1 MNNIALLI
9 DIDNAKVS
17 LPVFKEI
24 LAELRKQGNLI
35 YCKVYGFNERKHI
48 KFDEVIEK
56 YGFDSV
62 PTMRY
67 KKRAKSQLDM
77 RIIID
82 AIKMFYTMPHV
93 DTFCF
98 IAGDGDLVPVLS
110 YLKAGGKRLITV
122 ENEVVDGN
130 DHMYD
135 EKFKLNIQY
144 SRPVKLSKKQLN
156 EKLKALSERTTK
168 IMSSKSK
175 NAKAEREQLIAEIEA
190 ILAEKPEDVED
201 DEQALYASLE
211 SLLELIRL

>member
-17 LPVFKEI
+17 LPVFKEV
-24 LAELRKQGNLI
+24 LNELRKQGNLI

-56 YGFDSV
+56 YGFDSA

-93 DTFCF
+93 DTYCF
-98 IAGDGDLVPVLS
+98 IAGDGDLVPLLS

-122 ENEVVDGN
+122 ANDVVDGN

-135 EKFKLNIQY
+135 AKFKLSIQY
-144 SRPVKLSKKQLN
+144 ARPVKLSKKQLN

-175 NAKAEREQLIAEIEA
+175 NNKAEREKLIAEIES
-190 ILAEKPEDVED
+190 ILSEKPDDVDD
-201 DEQALYASLE
+201 DEQALYNSLE
-211 SLLELIRL
+211 SLLELIRI

>member
-1 MNNIALLI
+1 MNNVALLI

-17 LPVFKEI
+17 LPVFEDILKQIKE
-24 LAELRKQGNLI
+24 KGNLI

-56 YGFDSV
+56 YGFDSA

-82 AIKMFYTMPHV
+82 AVKMFYTMPHI
-93 DTFCF
+93 DAYCF
-98 IAGDGDLVPVLS
+98 IAGDGDLVPLLS

-122 ENEVVDGN
+122 SSDVIDGN
-130 DHMYD
+130 DHMFD
-135 EKFKLNIQY
+135 EKFKLSIQY
-144 SRPVKLSKKQLN
+144 TRPVKLSKKQLN

-175 NAKAEREQLIAEIEA
+175 NSKAEREKLIQELEA
-190 ILAEKPEDVED
+190 ILNEKPDDVED
-201 DEQALYASLE
+201 DEQALYESLQ
-211 SLLELIRL
+211 SLLEILKI

>member
-1 MNNIALLI
+1 MDNIALLI

-24 LAELRKQGNLI
+24 LAELKKQGNLI

-56 YGFDSV
+56 YGFDSA

-82 AIKMFYTMPHV
+82 AVKMYHTMPHIS
-93 DTFCF
+93 TFCF
-98 IAGDGDLVPVLS
+98 IAGDGDLVPLLS

-156 EKLKALSERTTK
+156 EKLKNLSERTSK
-168 IMSSKSK
+168 IMASSGK
-175 NAKAEREQLIAEIEA
+175 NSKAERNKLIEEIEA
-190 ILAEKPEDVED
+190 ILAEKPDDVDD
-201 DEQALYASLE
+201 DEKTLYASLE
-211 SLLELIRL
+211 SLLELIRI

>member
-17 LPVFKEI
+17 LPVFEEI
-24 LAELRKQGNLI
+24 LKQLRDRGNLI

-48 KFDEVIEK
+48 RFDEVIER
-56 YGFDSV
+56 YGFDSA

-82 AIKMFYTMPHV
+82 AIRMFYTMPHI
-93 DTFCF
+93 DTYCF
-98 IAGDGDLVPVLS
+98 IAGDGDLVPLLS

-122 ENEVVDGN
+122 KNDVIDGN

-135 EKFKLNIQY
+135 EKFKLSIQY
-144 SRPVKLSKKQLN
+144 TRPVKLSKKQLN
-156 EKLKALSERTTK
+156 EKLKALSERTSK
-168 IMSSKSK
+168 IMSNKGKSS
-175 NAKAEREQLIAEIEA
+175 KAEREKLIQEIES
-190 ILAEKPEDVED
+190 ILNDKPEDVD
-201 DEQALYASLE
+201 KDEQALYNSLG
-211 SLLELIRL
+211 SLLEIIR

>member
-17 LPVFKEI
+17 LPVFNEI
-24 LAELRKQGNLI
+24 LEQLRAKGNLI

-56 YGFDSV
+56 YGFDSA

-82 AIKMFYTMPHV
+82 AVKMFYTMPHI
-93 DTFCF
+93 DTYCF
-98 IAGDGDLVPVLS
+98 IAGDGDLVPLLS
-110 YLKAGGKRLITV
+110 YLKAGGKRLLTV
-122 ENEVVDGN
+122 ASDVADGN

-135 EKFKLNIQY
+135 EKFELNIQY

-168 IMSSKSK
+168 IMSGGKSS
-175 NAKAEREQLIAEIEA
+175 KAERNKLIEEIES
-190 ILAEKPEDVED
+190 ILAEKPEDVDE
-201 DEQALYASLE
+201 DEQGLYNSLE

>member
-17 LPVFKEI
+17 LPVFEEI
-24 LAELRKQGNLI
+24 LKQLRAKGNLI

-48 KFDEVIEK
+48 RFDEVIER
-56 YGFDSV
+56 YGFDSA

-77 RIIID
+77 RIIMD
-82 AIKMFYTMPHV
+82 AIKMYYTMPHI
-93 DTFCF
+93 DTYCF
-98 IAGDGDLVPVLS
+98 IAGDGDLVPLLS
-110 YLKAGGKRLITV
+110 HLKAGGKHLITV
-122 ENEVVDGN
+122 SNDVIDGN

-135 EKFKLNIQY
+135 EKFKLGIQY

-168 IMSSKSK
+168 IMSGKGKTS
-175 NAKAEREQLIAEIEA
+175 KAEREKLIQEIET
-190 ILAEKPEDVED
+190 ILSEKPDDVD
-201 DEQALYASLE
+201 KDEQALYNSLE
-211 SLLELIRL
+211 SLLEIIR

>member
-17 LPVFKEI
+17 LPVFEEI
-24 LAELRKQGNLI
+24 LKQLRDRGNLI

-48 KFDEVIEK
+48 RFDEVIER
-56 YGFDSV
+56 YGFDSA

-82 AIKMFYTMPHV
+82 AIRMFYTMPHI
-93 DTFCF
+93 DTYCF
-98 IAGDGDLVPVLS
+98 IAGDGDLVPLLS

-122 ENEVVDGN
+122 KNDVIDGN

-135 EKFKLNIQY
+135 EKFKLSIQY
-144 SRPVKLSKKQLN
+144 TRPVKLSKKQLN
-156 EKLKALSERTTK
+156 EKLKALSERTSK
-168 IMSSKSK
+168 IMSNKGKSS
-175 NAKAEREQLIAEIEA
+175 KAEREKLIQEIES
-190 ILAEKPEDVED
+190 ILNDKPEDVD
-201 DEQALYASLE
+201 KDEQALYNSLE
-211 SLLELIRL
+211 SLLEIIR